1 MEELQLTK
9 DSKELLAI
17 IYKEYLSK
25 ISNGMS
31 KRQAKIVGHAD
42 TVCALAPEWLPEDVV
57 ETMWEL
63 GRSGYL
69 KNTPADNTVYF
80 SVLQDKAILYFE
92 NKNINTVKS
101 IAEWALKLI

>member
-25 ISNGMS
+25 INNGES
-31 KRQAKIVGHAD
+31 KRFAKRIGHLT
-42 TVCALAPEWLPEDVV
+42 TVCELAPDWLEDDVLD
-57 ETMWEL
+57 TMNEL
-63 GRSGYL
+63 GQAGFIKNQHGNNIIYNSYL
-69 KNTPADNTVYF
+69 
-80 SVLQDKAILYFE
+80 LDKTIIYFE